1 MKKHSIDAFELFTD
15 LMAALMFLSRIPVPW
30 EKISPDPPDLTRAFW
45 AFPLVGL
52 VLGSLSGLAALIAH
66 LLGLSSLLSVI
77 IGISIGIILTGALH
91 EDGLADT
98 IDGLGGGS
106 TNEEKLEIMRDSR
119 IGTYGTIA
127 LVICLMLRLGALLS
141 LANESLLYMFAGFAV
156 SSSIGRGM
164 IVFLRSM
171 SEPASETGLSTLT
184 EKTEGGILWAALGI
198 AFFSA
203 VVLSPIWVAVF
214 GFALCILLTYLI
226 NQFIVKKLGG
236 ITGDILGAT
245 EQTCEMGFLLLF
257 AAMWGVA

>member
-30 EKISPDPPDLTRAFW
+30 EKISDDPPDLTRAFW
-45 AFPLVGL
+45 AFPLVGMA
-52 VLGSLSGLAALIAH
+52 LGALSGLAALIGY
-66 LLGLSSLLSVI
+66 LLGLSAFLFVLV
-77 IGISIGIILTGALH
+77 GLSIGIIITGALH

-98 IDGLGGGS
+98 IDGLGGGD
-106 TNEEKLEIMRDSR
+106 TPETKLEIMRDSR

-127 LVICLMLRLGALLS
+127 VVICFLLRLGALIA

-156 SSSIGRGM
+156 SGSIGRGM

-203 VVLSPIWVAVF
+203 IILCPIWVAIF
-214 GFALCILLTYLI
+214 GFALCIVFTYMV
-226 NQFIVKKLGG
+226 NQLIVKKIGG

-245 EQTCEMGFLLLF
+245 EQFCEIGFLLLF
-257 AAMWGVA
+257 AALWGVA